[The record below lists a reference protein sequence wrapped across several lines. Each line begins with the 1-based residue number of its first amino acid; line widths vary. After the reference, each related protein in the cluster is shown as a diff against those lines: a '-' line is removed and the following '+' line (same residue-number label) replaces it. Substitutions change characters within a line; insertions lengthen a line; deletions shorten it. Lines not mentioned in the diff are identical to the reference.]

1 MVQPAVGGPN
11 VRPDYHTPGGRL
23 AWPLAPPA
31 TIEVRGWGWR
41 YAGRRAWA
49 CRGVDLRIEPGERVL
64 LVGPSGGGKSTLLHG
79 VAGLLDRE
87 AAAEV
92 EGEILVGGRPAG
104 FDRSLVG
111 MLFQDPESAL
121 MMARAGD
128 DVAFGLENAGVSPG
142 EIWPRVDAALDLV
155 GFPYGGDRSTT
166 ALSGGEQQRLALAG
180 TVVRG
185 PAVLILDEPT
195 ANLDPHGAAT
205 VLDSVYQVLAETG
218 STLLMVEHHVQ
229 AGLRLVD
236 RVVVLEPG
244 GGIVDD
250 GAPEAVFG
258 RRGAE
263 LARTGV
269 WVPAPWGSPPPT
281 PRRGSGP
288 GAAVMDAR
296 RLSGRYSPGA
306 ALALEDANITLHHG
320 EAVAVTGPNGSGKT
334 TLGLLL
340 AGLLAPASGAARLR
354 AGPSQP
360 LHRWR
365 ARDLCRR
372 IGVVFQ
378 DPEHQFLT
386 SRVDAELM
394 IAPRQAGV
402 PAAGALRRRDELLLR
417 LGLDR
422 LSAANPF
429 TLSGGEKRRLSVA
442 TALMTRPDVVLLD
455 EPTFGQDART
465 WAELVD
471 LCADLR
477 DGGSALLVV
486 THDEPFVHAVADRRV
501 AMADRR
507 VVTADGRPG

>member
-1 MVQPAVGGPN
+1 VVEPEVRTPR
-11 VRPDYHTPGGRL
+11 VRPTGHERRARL
-23 AWPLAPPA
+23 AWPVAPRAP
-31 TIEVRGWGWR
+31 IEVRGWGWR

-79 VAGLLDRE
+79 IAGLLDPE

-104 FDRSLVG
+104 TDRSLVG

-128 DVAFGLENAGVSPG
+128 DVAFGLENAGVPTA

-155 GFPYGGDRSTT
+155 GFPYSGDRSTA

-185 PAVLILDEPT
+185 PSLLILDEPT
-195 ANLDPHGAAT
+195 ANLDPLGTTT
-205 VLDSVYQVLAETG
+205 VLDAVDRVLAGTG

-229 AGLRLVD
+229 AALPLVD
-236 RVVVLEPG
+236 RVAVLEPG
-244 GGIVDD
+244 GGIIDD
-250 GAPEAVFG
+250 GSPDAVFG
-258 RRGAE
+258 RRGAD
-263 LARTGV
+263 LAKAGV
-269 WVPAPWGSPPPT
+269 WVPAPWGPSPPT
-281 PRRGSGP
+281 PRRGPGP
-288 GAAVMDAR
+288 GPAVLDGRGLSARYAA
-296 RLSGRYSPGA
+296 GA
-306 ALALEDANITLHHG
+306 APALEDADITLHRG
-320 EAVAVTGPNGSGKT
+320 EAVAVTGPNGSGKS
-334 TLGLLL
+334 TLALLL
-340 AGLLAPASGAARLR
+340 AGLLTPSSGAATLR
-354 AGPSQP
+354 ADPSRP

-402 PAAGALRRRDELLLR
+402 PAETSERRRDELLQR

-442 TALMTRPDVVLLD
+442 TALTTTPDVVVLD

-465 WAELVD
+465 WAELVE

-477 DGGSALLVV
+477 DGGSALLIV
-486 THDEPFVHAVADRRV
+486 THDEQFVDALADRH
-501 AMADRR
+501 
-507 VVTADGRPG
+507 VTADEGRLS

>member
-1 MVQPAVGGPN
+1 VVRPAVRTPN
-11 VRPDYHTPGGRL
+11 VRPTDHERRVRL
-23 AWPLAPPA
+23 AWPVAPPA
-31 TIEVRGWGWR
+31 PIEVRGWGWR

-79 VAGLLDRE
+79 IAGLLDRE

-92 EGEILVGGRPAG
+92 EGSILVRGQPAG
-104 FDRSLVG
+104 TDRSLVG

-128 DVAFGLENAGVSPG
+128 DVAFGLENASVPTG

-155 GFPYGGDRSTT
+155 GFPYGGDRSTA

-180 TVVRG
+180 AVVRG
-185 PAVLILDEPT
+185 PSVLILDEPT
-195 ANLDPHGAAT
+195 ANLDPLGT
-205 VLDSVYQVLAETG
+205 TKVLDAVDRVLAETG

-229 AGLRLVD
+229 AALPLVN
-236 RVVVLEPG
+236 RVAVLEPG
-244 GGIVDD
+244 GGIIDD
-250 GAPEAVFG
+250 GSPDAVFG
-258 RRGAE
+258 RRGAD
-263 LARTGV
+263 LAEAGV
-269 WVPAPWGSPPPT
+269 WVPAPWGPPPPT
-281 PRRGSGP
+281 PRRGPGP
-288 GAAVMDAR
+288 GPAVLDGRGLSAR
-296 RLSGRYSPGA
+296 YTSGA
-306 ALALEDANITLHHG
+306 APALEDANITLHRG
-320 EAVAVTGPNGSGKT
+320 EAVAVTGPNGSGKS
-334 TLGLLL
+334 TLALLL
-340 AGLLAPASGAARLR
+340 AGLLAPSSGAATLR
-354 AGPSQP
+354 ADPSRP

-365 ARDLCRR
+365 ARELCRR

-402 PAAGALRRRDELLLR
+402 PAETAVRRRDELLQR

-442 TALMTRPDVVLLD
+442 TALTTTPDVVVLD

-477 DGGSALLVV
+477 DGGTALLVV
-486 THDEPFVHAVADRRV
+486 THDEPFVNALADRRV
-501 AMADRR
+501 KADE
-507 VVTADGRPG
+507 GRLS

>member
-1 MVQPAVGGPN
+1 MVGPEVRAPR
-11 VRPDYHTPGGRL
+11 VRPTGHEGWARL
-23 AWPLAPPA
+23 AWPVAPRAP
-31 TIEVRGWGWR
+31 IEVRGWGWR

-49 CRGVDLRIEPGERVL
+49 CRGVDFRIEPGERVL

-79 VAGLLDRE
+79 IAGLLDPE

-92 EGEILVGGRPAG
+92 EGEIIVGGRPAG
-104 FDRSLVG
+104 SDRSLVG

-128 DVAFGLENAGVSPG
+128 DVAFGLENAGVPTA

-155 GFPYGGDRSTT
+155 GFPYSGDRSTA

-185 PAVLILDEPT
+185 PSLLILDEPT
-195 ANLDPHGAAT
+195 ANLDPLGTTT
-205 VLDSVYQVLAETG
+205 VLEAVDRVLAGAG

-229 AGLRLVD
+229 AALPLIE
-236 RVVVLEPG
+236 RVAVLEPG
-244 GGIVDD
+244 GGIIDD
-250 GAPEAVFG
+250 GSPDAVFG
-258 RRGAE
+258 RRGAD
-263 LARTGV
+263 LAKAGV
-269 WVPAPWGSPPPT
+269 WVPAPWGPSPPT
-281 PRRGSGP
+281 PRRGPGSGP
-288 GAAVMDAR
+288 AVLDGRGLSARYAAGAA
-296 RLSGRYSPGA
+296 P
-306 ALALEDANITLHHG
+306 ALEDADITLHRG
-320 EAVAVTGPNGSGKT
+320 EAVAVTGPNGSGKS
-334 TLGLLL
+334 TLALLL
-340 AGLLAPASGAARLR
+340 AGLLAPSSGAATLR
-354 AGPSQP
+354 ADPSRP

-365 ARDLCRR
+365 ARELCRR

-402 PAAGALRRRDELLLR
+402 PAETAERRRDELLQR

-442 TALMTRPDVVLLD
+442 TALTTTPDVVVLD

-465 WAELVD
+465 WAELVE

-486 THDEPFVHAVADRRV
+486 THDERFVDAIADRRV
-501 AMADRR
+501 IADE
-507 VVTADGRPG
+507 GRLS

>member
-1 MVQPAVGGPN
+1 MSHPPNPAAEALPARTE
-11 VRPDYHTPGGRL
+11 RPAL
-23 AWPLAPPA
+23 AWPPAPAAP
-31 TIEVRGWGWR
+31 IEVRGWGWR

-79 VAGLLDRE
+79 IAGLLDPE
-87 AAAEV
+87 AAAET
-92 EGEILVGGRPAG
+92 EGEILVGGKPAG
-104 FDRSLVG
+104 TDRGLVG

-128 DVAFGLENAGVSPG
+128 DVAFGLENAGVPTN
-142 EIWPRVDAALDLV
+142 EIWPRVDAALELV
-155 GFPYGGDRSTT
+155 GFPYGRNRSTT

-185 PAVLILDEPT
+185 PSLLVLDEPT
-195 ANLDPHGAAT
+195 ANLDPTGTGA
-205 VLDSVYQVLAETG
+205 VLDAVGRVLHQTR
-218 STLLMVEHHVQ
+218 STLLMVEHHVEP
-229 AGLRLVD
+229 ALTLVD

-250 GAPEAVFG
+250 GSPDAVFG
-258 RRGAE
+258 RRGAG
-263 LARTGV
+263 LAEAGV
-269 WVPAPWGSPPPT
+269 WVPRPWGPPPPA
-281 PRRGSGP
+281 PRRGPATGP
-288 GAAVMDAR
+288 GVLDGRA
-296 RLSGRYSPGA
+296 LSVRYLPGA
-306 ALALEDANITLHHG
+306 VPALRDADITVHRG
-320 EAVAVTGPNGSGKT
+320 EAIAVTGPNGSGKS
-334 TLGLLL
+334 TLALVM
-340 AGLLAPASGAARLR
+340 AGLLEPISGR
-354 AGPSQP
+354 AMFRDDPSRP

-386 SRVDAELM
+386 PQVEAELM

-402 PAAGALRRRDELLLR
+402 PVQVAARRRDEVLQRLR
-417 LGLDR
+417 LDR
-422 LSAANPF
+422 LGGANPF

-442 TALMTRPDVVLLD
+442 TALMTTPDVVVLD

-465 WAELVD
+465 WLELVD

-477 DGGSALLVV
+477 DSGTAMLAV
-486 THDEPFVHAVADRRV
+486 THDEPFAAALADRRV
-501 AMADRR
+501 TVAK
-507 VVTADGRPG
+507 GRLS